1 MTKEENSRRVKQLRE
16 LCTFLPS
23 LSQGPQLRRLQLIY
37 ERGGRHMLDSDNL
50 QRIVDAAHQH
60 MQELRKLSRLLAIEC
75 QLNLA
80 RHSQGSRPR
89 AD

>member
-1 MTKEENSRRVKQLRE
+1 
-16 LCTFLPS
+16 
-23 LSQGPQLRRLQLIY
+23 
-37 ERGGRHMLDSDNL
+37 
-50 QRIVDAAHQH
+50 VDAAHQH